1 MDSSVAAAETNGF
14 SREGTVAGDLSLS
27 TSGALADF
35 NKVMAN
41 AASRQLLEAWRNKN
55 TTSNNSASSVS
66 SAILPAPSRI
76 KPVAY
81 IMSKK
86 TSSSRSLAF
95 VYGTL
100 KQGFSNHWLMEDVMT
115 KGHARFVGIASTKKR
130 YPLVCGPFQV
140 PFLLDMPACGCH
152 VRGELYEVD
161 RVAIDHLDELEG
173 VSKGHY
179 VRRPLAL
186 TGLQSLQFFN
196 YDPSGEIQAEAYFA
210 AAPLTQGLAA
220 SSVHIEAYTKKQT
233 VNYVPR
239 KDRPQ
244 NRTFLE
250 HVNAWIESQSQSV
263 QMEVCSR

>member
-1 MDSSVAAAETNGF
+1 MAGACQVLCSGSTGYSCAGVAMDSSVAAAETNGF

-27 TSGALADF
+27 TSGAFADF

-41 AASRQLLEAWRNKN
+41 AASPQLLEAWRNKN

-66 SAILPAPSRI
+66 GAILPAPSRI
-76 KPVAY
+76 KPVEY
-81 IMSKK
+81 IMSRK

-152 VRGELYEVD
+152 VRGELYEV
-161 RVAIDHLDELEG
+161 
-173 VSKGHY
+173 SK
-179 VRRPLAL
+179 
-186 TGLQSLQFFN
+186 SLG
-196 YDPSGEIQAEAYFA
+196 PS
-210 AAPLTQGLAA
+210 
-220 SSVHIEAYTKKQT
+220 
-233 VNYVPR
+233 R
-239 KDRPQ
+239 KILF
-244 NRTFLE
+244 RTFGSSAVS
-250 HVNAWIESQSQSV
+250 HVNLAHMKTDIIAHV
-263 QMEVCSR
+263 KRH

>member
-1 MDSSVAAAETNGF
+1 VK
-14 SREGTVAGDLSLS
+14 REREREREREKHV
-27 TSGALADF
+27 F
-35 NKVMAN
+35 
-41 AASRQLLEAWRNKN
+41 
-55 TTSNNSASSVS
+55 
-66 SAILPAPSRI
+66 
-76 KPVAY
+76 
-81 IMSKK
+81 
-86 TSSSRSLAF
+86 
-95 VYGTL
+95 
-100 KQGFSNHWLMEDVMT
+100 
-115 KGHARFVGIASTKKR
+115 
-130 YPLVCGPFQV
+130 
-140 PFLLDMPACGCH
+140 FLLTFSLLLCFYCQ
-152 VRGELYEVD
+152 VD
-161 RVAIDHLDELEG
+161 RVAIDRLDELEG

-179 VRRPLAL
+179 VRRPLTL

-210 AAPLTQGLAA
+210 AAPLTEGLAA